1 MVTYIFFL
9 YQTSY
14 IAGFELL
21 LLLLQKTL
29 REKYLILSNFQKKLV
44 KNFENNLIEK
54 FIKKK

>member
-44 KNFENNLIEK
+44 KNFENNLI
-54 FIKKK
+54 